1 MRLGLESQL
10 FGIHEQA
17 LNIHVRRAEIIAH
30 NLANVSTPNY
40 QAKDIDFRAALQQ
53 TSTTSLKTTSTALN
67 RTHEKH
73 LSFSGSDTDTAP
85 LQHRNTLQ
93 QSIDGNTVDSH
104 VEHAAYA
111 ENTLRY
117 LANITFMNHRLQTL
131 NVVLSGG
138 R

>member
-1 MRLGLESQL
+1 MRVENQL

-30 NLANVSTPNY
+30 NLANASTPNY
-40 QAKDIDFRAALQQ
+40 QAKDIDFKAALQAG
-53 TSTTSLKTTSTALN
+53 SLN

-73 LSFSGSDTDTAP
+73 LPFSGLATDSAP
-85 LQHRNTLQ
+85 LVHRVPLQ
-93 QSIDGNTVDSH
+93 QSVDGNTVDSH

-117 LANITFMNHRLQTL
+117 LANITFMNHRLQAL
-131 NVVLSGG
+131 NAVLSGG
-138 R
+138 I